1 MGELGKQMKLL
12 RQQYEL
18 TQQELADALHIGKS
32 AIALYET
39 GRRQPDPETLDKIA
53 DFFDV
58 SVDYLLGRTHAPGNA
73 PHSASGSRVSIQA
86 RSLADALLK
95 ISELK
100 FELELSEDEFLGLVK
115 RAVAH
120 YGPPDTGGIAAHRR
134 GQSGGVR
141 HD

>member
-1 MGELGKQMKLL
+1 MGELGKQMKIL
-12 RQQYEL
+12 RSQYEL
-18 TQQELADALHIGKS
+18 TQQDLADALHIGKS

-39 GRRQPDPETLDKIA
+39 GRRQPDPVTLDKIA

-58 SVDYLLGRTHAPGNA
+58 SVDYLLGRNRT
-73 PHSASGSRVSIQA
+73 SGSPSNSATESRISIQA

-134 GQSGGVR
+134 GQSGGLR
-141 HD
+141 RD

>member
-12 RQQYEL
+12 RSQHDL
-18 TQQELADALHIGKS
+18 TQQALADALSIGKS

-53 DFFDV
+53 EFFDV
-58 SVDYLLGRTHAPGNA
+58 SIDYLLGRTRSSSVSPSLAPE
-73 PHSASGSRVSIQA
+73 SRVSIQA
-86 RSLADALLK
+86 RSLAEAILK

-120 YGPPDTGGIAAHRR
+120 YGPPDSGGIAAHRR
-134 GQSGGVR
+134 GQSGGLR
-141 HD
+141 RD